1 MTTVLPHL
9 VLTYSPISGYDDRLD
24 RHYDFPHGGT
34 TGSYKKAVDAALRA
48 GGVAVFYWPEKPQS
62 ALSKTYFA
70 LARPV
75 AVVPHPTDRTLSR
88 LLVQDYLPLP
98 KPVPVGN
105 RGNYL
110 GATHG
115 NFVKAVRGLSEPD
128 LRRILHL
135 GGMMHAETTHPRVLV
150 ESRRA
155 ARDRAFRERVL
166 AAYGGRCALTGLTLR
181 ADLAGTDGWTGFE
194 AEAAHI
200 RPVAGR
206 HGGSDDVRNGL
217 PMLRTLHWLFDRGL
231 LSAEPGGRILIS
243 PSLSAQADARPVL
256 GLIRHQAGIPRLLD
270 PVDPSAGPDPDHLDY
285 HRREIFCR
293 EPIRASLRDLT

>member
-1 MTTVLPHL
+1 MTIALPHL
-9 VLTYSPISGYDDRLD
+9 VLTYSPASRYDDRLD
-24 RHYDFPHGGT
+24 RHYDFPHGWP
-34 TGSYKKAVDAALRA
+34 TGSYRKAVAAALEA
-48 GGVAVFYWPEKPQS
+48 GGVAVFYWPAEPKS

-75 AVVPHPTDRTLSR
+75 AVVPHPTDPTLSR

-98 KPVPVGN
+98 KHVPVGT

-110 GATHG
+110 GAKHG
-115 NFVKAVRGLSEPD
+115 NFAKAVRRLSEPD

-135 GGMMHAETTHPRVLV
+135 GGMTPAETTHPRVLV

-166 AAYGGRCALTGLTLR
+166 AAYDGRCALTGLTLR
-181 ADLAGTDGWTGFE
+181 ADLANTAGWAGTE

-200 RPVAGR
+200 RPVAGC

-231 LSAEPGGRILIS
+231 LSAEPGGRILVS
-243 PSLSAQADARPVL
+243 SRLSAQADARPVL
-256 GLIRHQAGIPRLLD
+256 SLIRRQGGAPHLLE
-270 PVDPSAGPDPDHLDY
+270 PAHPSARPDPENLDY
-285 HRREIFCR
+285 HRRVIFCQ
-293 EPIRASLRDLT
+293 D